1 MDNLLI
7 IVNLGQAPLL
17 TFSVLTFLY
26 ATYRLLADFISV

>member
-26 ATYRLLADFISV
+26 ATNRLLADFISV